1 MAGSDADGVVDL
13 QAMMEEFRIDPERT
27 TLELPKT
34 LTADQRKEAKRLVG
48 LFPEMKCESY
58 GYGEER
64 RLHVFK
70 RQEKLKVKN
79 TFIDGWEG
87 EAGSSEP
94 VAFRSMP
101 HNMPENLLE
110 RTLQRCLGGKQ
121 EAIKETSVAEASPT
135 ASVSEAELPPLPD
148 GFQIRN
154 TFIHIEDVPVVERV
168 VQSMPHGMFRQC
180 LEAELSSQGPVAA
193 ATGSTAAPAGYAAG
207 AAPPVAAPPMGPPSA
222 PPTAAAPAVIA
233 SAEDENEG
241 GVLVPGTEVIIQ
253 GLVKLP
259 DFNGLTGVVQSLDP
273 ASGRYDVLLN
283 CAAGQCGW
291 RWVKVKRSNCRLC
304 MPPPPASAPTLN
316 MDHEEASAGKTVIPP
331 TPKWE
336 DGDAGIDAK
345 SATTL
350 KLNSLV

>member
-13 QAMMEEFRIDPERT
+13 QAMMEEFRLDAERT
-27 TLELPKT
+27 SLELPKT
-34 LTADQRKEAKRLVG
+34 LSADQRKEARRLADQ
-48 LFPEMKCESY
+48 FPELKCESY

-87 EAGSSEP
+87 EGGSSEP
-94 VAFRSMP
+94 IAFRSMP

-121 EAIKETSVAEASPT
+121 EPIKETSVAEASPT
-135 ASVSEAELPPLPD
+135 ASVAAELPPLPD

-168 VQSMPHGMFRQC
+168 VQSMPHGMFRQM
-180 LEAELSSQGPVAA
+180 LEAELSSQDPA
-193 ATGSTAAPAGYAAG
+193 ATGSTAAPAGYGAG

-233 SAEDENEG
+233 SAEDENAG
-241 GVLVPGTEVIIQ
+241 DVLVPGTEVIIQ

-283 CAAGQCGW
+283 CPAGQCGW

-316 MDHEEASAGKTVIPP
+316 MDPEEAPAGKTAIPP

-336 DGDAGIDAK
+336 DGDPGADAK